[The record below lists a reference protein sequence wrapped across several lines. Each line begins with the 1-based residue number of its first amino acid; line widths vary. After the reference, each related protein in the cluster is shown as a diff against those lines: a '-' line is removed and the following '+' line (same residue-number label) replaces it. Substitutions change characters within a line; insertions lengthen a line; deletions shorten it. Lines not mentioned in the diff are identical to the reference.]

1 MAILLTI
8 WVLLIIF
15 LAFFNLKYCVCFYMA
30 YMILVPFLNINIG
43 GISLQY
49 NLVNTVIVIGFVVK
63 YYNSLKHI
71 DFRSFKSFIF
81 LYVFYLVMMPLQ
93 SFPLSISL
101 NSWRINVMLTLLFP
115 IIVWNIYRFDKT
127 LYKPLK
133 YTFIICIFITL
144 VYGLLLTQI
153 PGLNPYLML
162 ILPINGAEFNDLYAF
177 ADDGRVFG
185 RISSVFGH
193 PMTFGLVLCLSIIFI
208 YSISKNM
215 NKYCRVLLLIMCVLN
230 ILFCGVRS
238 AIAGT
243 LIGVVMYIF
252 LSKKIKL
259 AAITIIVFICLAQVV
274 QIIPGMEDYV
284 SSIVDFDGKN
294 QVVSGS
300 SKDMRLEQLNGAL
313 EEISSSPLIGKGYG
327 WVSNYLSVKGDH
339 PVLLAFES
347 LIFIVLCDNG
357 LLGIIAWLIS
367 IYLYYRQV
375 RIYRDQWKILLVLY
389 LTYIIYSCITGEYG
403 YLKYMLLFY
412 TIMLI
417 NSEEN
422 KVKIKNIRQ

>member
-1 MAILLTI
+1 MAALLTI

-15 LAFFNLKYCVCFYMA
+15 LAFYNLKYCVCFYMA
-30 YMILVPFLNINIG
+30 YMILVPFLNINFG

-49 NLVNTVIVIGFVVK
+49 NLVNTVIVIGFIVR
-63 YYNSLKHI
+63 YYNCLKHM

-101 NSWRINVMLTLLFP
+101 NNWRVNVMSTLLFP
-115 IIVWNIYRFDKT
+115 IVIWNVYRFDKT

-133 YTFIICIFITL
+133 YTFIICIFIAL
-144 VYGLLLTQI
+144 VYGLILTQI
-153 PGLNPYLML
+153 PGVNPYLMI
-162 ILPINGAEFNDLYAF
+162 ILPLNGGEFNDLYAF
-177 ADDGRVFG
+177 ANDGRVFG
-185 RISSVFGH
+185 RISSVFSH
-193 PMTFGLVLCLSIIFI
+193 PMTFGLVLCMSIIFI
-208 YSISKNM
+208 YNSHKQM
-215 NKYCRVLLLIMCVLN
+215 NKYWNTLLLIMCFFN

-243 LIGVVMYIF
+243 LIGIVIYIL

-259 AAITIIVFICLAQVV
+259 AIITTLTIICLI
-274 QIIPGMEDYV
+274 QIIQTIPGMEDYV
-284 SSIVDFDGKN
+284 SSIIDFDNKN
-294 QVVSGS
+294 QAVSGS

-313 EEISSSPLIGKGYG
+313 KEISSCQLVGKGYG
-327 WVSNYLSVKGDH
+327 WVSHYLSVKGDH

-347 LIFIVLCDNG
+347 LIFVVLCDNG

-367 IYLYYRQV
+367 VYLYYRQV
-375 RIYRDQWKILLVLY
+375 NVYRDQWKILLVLY

-417 NSEEN
+417 NNEEN
-422 KVKIKNIRQ
+422 KVQIKNIRQ